1 MYKTKIPQEKLFV
14 EYCDKVP
21 QNVELKLSWNANEE
35 CYEWNDSLKTKVD
48 NPTKEITPKKSLL
61 LASGA
66 YSGEIIKHLL
76 DGYSVSIILRV
87 EMKDGKMFINFHNS
101 PVESDT
107 QLYESEKNGARLKSG
122 LFTSDMPW
130 WKKMLG
136 GNLFKFLCGELAIER
151 ETAHQP
157 IYYPVEDSVIYCS
170 GSKYHAYK
178 HDTNK
183 EEFKIENNGWIPN
196 FPSKKYLCMH
206 PHYDQTNNSMLTYT
220 FAHSIFKKKTS
231 ITFYEFGENSQ
242 EPLLTDY
249 VINDRAALHM
259 FGFTKN
265 YYILFSNSLAL
276 EKCGQFKILFGKSLL
291 RTLDDTFWDDLVIHF
306 IPRPNC
312 NNKKTFSVDT
322 NLKGF
327 VYHTINC
334 FENDNS
340 EIVIDAFVSDLNALR
355 ESAQFELEFDKEV
368 YDNNGDP
375 HRFIIR
381 IPNGSEEDAKKDPCK
396 SKLSASVVDSTIDFH
411 CINHDFHGLRHK
423 YTWIVGHNR
432 ERDENGEVVKTVS
445 SLHKIEITED
455 NLEFNNRETVKHFT
469 HSTDWLSENVSCY
482 LRTPLFVPSQDA
494 AEEDDGYIFAWSY
507 EFEDSDNMSANILIF
522 SAIDLELLMKIPIPK
537 KCHVPYS
544 VHSWIYPFNK

>member
-1 MYKTKIPQEKLFV
+1 MYKNKLPQEKLFV
-14 EYCDKVP
+14 EYCDKIP
-21 QNVELKLSWNANEE
+21 QDEKQLKLCWNDGEG
-35 CYEWNDSLKTKVD
+35 CYEWNDSAKTKPSLSNGQVV
-48 NPTKEITPKKSLL
+48 NPKKSLL

-66 YSGEIIKHLL
+66 YSGEIIQHLL
-76 DGYSVSIILRV
+76 DGYSVSIVLRV
-87 EMKDGKMFINFHNS
+87 ETKDGKMVLNLHTS
-101 PVESDT
+101 AVDSDK
-107 QLYESEKNGARLKSG
+107 QLYENEKNGQRLKSG

-157 IYYPVEDSVIYCS
+157 IYYPVENSIIYCS

-178 HDTNK
+178 HDSNK
-183 EEFKIENNGWIPN
+183 EEFVIEKNGWVPN
-196 FPSKKYLCMH
+196 LPRKKYLCMH
-206 PHYDQTNNSMLTYT
+206 PHYDQVNKSVLTYT

-231 ITFYEFGENSQ
+231 ITFYEFGENSDA
-242 EPLLTDY
+242 PLLTDY

-306 IPRPNC
+306 IPRPNSNC
-312 NNKKTFSVDT
+312 KTFSVDT

-334 FENDNS
+334 FENSNN
-340 EIVIDAFVSDLNALR
+340 EIVVDAFVSDLNALR

-375 HRFIIR
+375 HRFVIR
-381 IPNGSEEDAKKDPCK
+381 IPDGTDEDNIKDPCK
-396 SKLSASVVDSTIDFH
+396 SKLSSSIIDSTIDFH
-411 CINHDFHGLRHK
+411 CINHNVCGLKHK
-423 YTWIVGHNR
+423 YSWIVGHDR
-432 ERDENGEVVKTVS
+432 QRDENGEVIKMVS
-445 SLHKIEITED
+445 SLYKINISEE
-455 NLEFNNRETVKHFT
+455 NLDFDSMNTVN
-469 HSTDWLSENVSCY
+469 HSAHSNTDWTDDVSCY
-482 LRTPLFVPSQDA
+482 LRTPLFVPSEGGV
-494 AEEDDGYIFAWSY
+494 EEDDGYIFAWSY
-507 EFEDSDNMSANILIF
+507 EFKDSDNMSANILIF
-522 SAIDLELLMKIPIPK
+522 SAKDLELLMKIPVPK
-537 KCHVPYS
+537 ECHVPYS
-544 VHSWIYPFNK
+544 VHSWIYPF